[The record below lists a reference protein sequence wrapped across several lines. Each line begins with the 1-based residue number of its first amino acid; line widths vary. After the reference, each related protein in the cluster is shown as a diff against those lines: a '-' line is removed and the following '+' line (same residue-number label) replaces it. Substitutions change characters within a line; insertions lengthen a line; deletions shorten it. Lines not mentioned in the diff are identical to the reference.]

1 MDFTTE
7 EKKAI
12 NCIVIKL
19 MRANGHTDLHEA
31 AALFQISKL
40 IGLSINEADDSLTM
54 SFEEAKL
61 ILSKINPE
69 KKAMAN
75 NLFNEM
81 IYSDGIIDASEK
93 FIFDKVFSQ

>member
-81 IYSDGIIDASEK
+81 IYSDGIIEASEK